1 MSHGHIPDMFNLWA
15 DPVVHLLLVILKGSM
30 TKHKIERILVGRGG
44 EEVGTSEGIIPK
56 TT

>member
-1 MSHGHIPDMFNLWA
+1 MFNLWA